1 MEPVASTDVG
11 AQQFPMV
18 EGLES
23 VASTEL
29 GAQQILFEV
38 GISCF
43 YRNGST
49 ADSRWESVASTG
61 VGAQQIRGGIRMRAF
76 VLKLL
81 FCIRMQASWLLLP
94 VAVVALRVGSFYCFC
109 RFCRRWELFVAEA
122 VAGGSCRR
130 DVAVAGGGAVAM
142 ASSVAPP

>member
-1 MEPVASTDVG
+1 MESVASTDVG

-29 GAQQILFEV
+29 GAQQILSRC

-49 ADSRWESVASTG
+49 ADSRESVASTEM
-61 VGAQQIRGGIRMRAF
+61 GAQQI
-76 VLKLL
+76 
-81 FCIRMQASWLLLP
+81 QWWDSN
-94 VAVVALRVGSFYCFC
+94 GSF
-109 RFCRRWELFVAEA
+109 
-122 VAGGSCRR
+122 G
-130 DVAVAGGGAVAM
+130 
-142 ASSVAPP
+142 